1 MIDRVDV
8 EILDYYDDE
17 VVRRIVE
24 KYGYAEAEALS
35 LFLGSETYRMLTN
48 PAMAM
53 WEFGPDGVFD
63 MWESERV
70 TGSPRCSAYL
80 RTV

>member
-1 MIDRVDV
+1 MMDRVDA
-8 EILDYYDDE
+8 EILDYYDEE

-24 KYGYAEAEALS
+24 KYGYAEADALS
-35 LFLGSETYRMLTN
+35 LFLDSETYRMLAN

-53 WEFGPDGVFD
+53 WEFGPEGIFEL
-63 MWESERV
+63 WESERIA
-70 TGSPRCSAYL
+70 GSPRRSAYL